1 MAAECDRS
9 VTLPAMLARL
19 ARAVHLD
26 ARPLDAGRWLV
37 TGGAAPHVVAEI
49 ESVTGCNTP
58 VPGRVVRET
67 CDCVDFRLRGGPC
80 KHVLAVRLRRG
91 DAEALDGLRE
101 LVPAPRRP
109 RTRRTATATEA
120 VA

>member
-1 MAAECDRS
+1 MAAECKQLL
-9 VTLPAMLARL
+9 TLPASLARL

-37 TGGAAPHVVAEI
+37 TGGASPHVVDAAR
-49 ESVTGCNTP
+49 G
-58 VPGRVVRET
+58 T

-80 KHVLAVRLRRG
+80 KHLWALRLRRG
-91 DAEALDGLRE
+91 DPEALDALRE
-101 LVPAPRRP
+101 LVAAPRRP
-109 RTRRTATATEA
+109 RTRRTAMATEA